1 MTPTHPSTLTPF
13 NPSCNTRSGDDMK
26 GVTENL
32 LKGLPGTT
40 SNAYSLE
47 DFQAALDVYKSMP
60 ARNTKPL
67 PHRHFS

>member
-1 MTPTHPSTLTPF
+1 
-13 NPSCNTRSGDDMK
+13 MK